1 MVNVINP
8 ISIHHLNPKP
18 EPHPVAPGQAIQASH
33 HGQPHLFPVSRRQ
46 PHLSPGTASEAV
58 ACGENPLEI
67 WWKMMEISVW
77 PFLRLVV
84 YQDPEAAMLIYFVN
98 ESRYVWKGNKWFG
111 TFPHGNMLEN
121 DRNMLVRWW
130 FLFIF
135 WIPKTSMF
143 FEWSLPPQK
152 GITWLYM
159 ATEMVTIK
167 STSDHQSPVETIWL
181 LHFHPSHR
189 HHIASVEG
197 FRPPAE
203 LPMEKFIFY
212 VLWFLWKINGFIF
225 GENLQ
230 KSHQFYP
237 QIADAVR
244 KNVSQKPTNSGIQNW
259 HRSPW
264 VGGNPAKK
272 CSPHLQ
278 VHGWYKSIIPEW
290 AALPY
295 SVHHS
300 KPLGLLPPVL
310 ILSHSHP
317 LKKSP
322 TFRASILT
330 SLPLKCGLQNQKK
343 KQSLDVSWNFP
354 RPSVLT

>member
-1 MVNVINP
+1 MMVFV
-8 ISIHHLNPKP
+8 HFLNPKNFDVFWMIFATP
-18 EPHPVAPGQAIQASH
+18 KRDHMASH
-33 HGQPHLFPVSRRQ
+33 GHRNGDHKIYQWPSIPCWNHM
-46 PHLSPGTASEAV
+46 TA
-58 ACGENPLEI
+58 
-67 WWKMMEISVW
+67 
-77 PFLRLVV
+77 
-84 YQDPEAAMLIYFVN
+84 
-98 ESRYVWKGNKWFG
+98 
-111 TFPHGNMLEN
+111 TFP
-121 DRNMLVRWW
+121 
-130 FLFIF
+130 
-135 WIPKTSMF
+135 P
-143 FEWSLPPQK
+143 
-152 GITWLYM
+152 IT
-159 ATEMVTIK
+159 
-167 STSDHQSPVETIWL
+167 STS
-181 LHFHPSHR
+181 HR
-189 HHIASVEG
+189 ICRRISSFCGIADVV
-197 FRPPAE
+197 
-203 LPMEKFIFY
+203 FIFY
-212 VLWFLWKINGFIF
+212 ALWFLWKINSFIF
-225 GENLQ
+225 RENLQ
-230 KSHQFYP
+230 KNHQFYP

-322 TFRASILT
+322 TFRASMLT
-330 SLPLKCGLQNQKK
+330 SHWNAAFKIRKKNQ
-343 KQSLDVSWNFP
+343 SDVSWNFP